1 MRAQCCHFTMLK
13 THRERHLL
21 HIKIE
26 SETARERE
34 SVCSS
39 LWRSQLM
46 CQRVARR
53 ARARARPA
61 SLIARLLSCLPP
73 TGRARAIGIFQL
85 SAICNLWHSQC
96 RLGPS
101 ARSRIVTVYPA
112 SSRNCFVQKESS
124 SKRTTHIKNNKK
136 KKQQKRKEIENEKK

>member
-1 MRAQCCHFTMLK
+1 MLK

-21 HIKIE
+21 H
-26 SETARERE
+26 TERE
-34 SVCSS
+34 TVALC
-39 LWRSQLM
+39 RSQTV

-53 ARARARPA
+53 SCSSCFVYRS
-61 SLIARLLSCLPP
+61 SLVVFAP

-112 SSRNCFVQKESS
+112 SSRNCLSKKSQAAKEPH
-124 SKRTTHIKNNKK
+124 T
-136 KKQQKRKEIENEKK
+136 KKQQKKKTKTTKRKEMQKIKRNKSEYSINHIIKIQ